1 MKVFIYTFVVFI
13 AINIHVHLTPY
24 QVQDDRRPWIRKEEK
39 TFTDLLRRLGAQVTR
54 HLHYDSQTA
63 NLMTHF
69 EVLQAFCQHIHNQN
83 QQQQQQ
89 QQLHSQ
95 QLQQQQQQQGQM
107 SPQQTPNNA
116 QNNEQP
122 QHTQPQAQ
130 TSEEK

>member
-1 MKVFIYTFVVFI
+1 M
-13 AINIHVHLTPY
+13 
-24 QVQDDRRPWIRKEEK
+24 QDDRRPWIRKEEK

-83 QQQQQQ
+83 QQKH
-89 QQLHSQ
+89 QLHTQ
-95 QLQQQQQQQGQM
+95 HLQQQGQLN
-107 SPQQTPNNA
+107 PQTPNNA
-116 QNNEQP
+116 QNSDQHNPQP
-122 QHTQPQAQ
+122 QPQ

>member
-1 MKVFIYTFVVFI
+1 M
-13 AINIHVHLTPY
+13 
-24 QVQDDRRPWIRKEEK
+24 QDDRRPWIRKEEK

-95 QLQQQQQQQGQM
+95 QQLQQEQLTQQIL
-107 SPQQTPNNA
+107 NNA
-116 QNNEQP
+116 QNNDQQHPQP
-122 QHTQPQAQ
+122 QSQ